1 MQKRLE
7 LKFYG
12 AVQGVGLRRGLQIK
26 AGELGLVGWVKNC
39 PEGAVEAVVEGLD
52 HKLQNFLSWCY
63 NSGINID
70 RLETHLGEATNE
82 FNDFKIVY

>member
-12 AVQGVGLRRGLQIK
+12 RVQGVGLRWKIQTK
-26 AGELGLVGWVKNC
+26 AKELALVGWVKNC
-39 PEGAVEAVVEGLD
+39 PAGAVEAVVEGLD
-52 HKLQNFLSWCY
+52 ENLQAFLSWCY

-70 RLETHLGEATNE
+70 RLEARPGRATNE